1 MKPVLRRV
9 FILIDN
15 YSSSVWSLKNFL
27 NLRLGTRV
35 TRNTNMKS
43 GEILV
48 KNENNYVSVWT
59 IYSMTKP

>member
-48 KNENNYVSVWT
+48 KMKT
-59 IYSMTKP
+59 TT